1 MKNVILIGYRCTGK
15 TSVGKKLSERLGLP
29 FFDTD
34 DRIVE
39 RAGMPINEI
48 VEKGG
53 WDLFRKKEKEA
64 IKGLSSMNKSVI
76 ATGGGAFENHESGD
90 ALKRNG
96 LFVWLTADVKTIM
109 ERVLADQN
117 SPGRRPS
124 LSRNDLETE
133 TSLILKK
140 REPVYREL
148 ADITIDTSERNID
161 LIADEI
167 CNFLKKQGGVSK
179 TKSSTTRSNHGR
191 KHNRNN
197 I

>member
-1 MKNVILIGYRCTGK
+1 MKNIILIGYRCTGK
-15 TSVGKKLSERLGLP
+15 TSVGEKLSERLGLP
-29 FFDTD
+29 SFDTD
-34 DRIVE
+34 DLIIE
-39 RAGMPINEI
+39 RVGMSIGKI

-53 WDLFRKKEKEA
+53 WDLFRQKEKEV
-64 IKGLSSMNKSVI
+64 IKGLSSMRESVI
-76 ATGGGAFENHESGD
+76 ATGGGVFDDHENREY
-90 ALKRNG
+90 LKRNG

-117 SPGRRPS
+117 SLSRRPS
-124 LSRNDLETE
+124 LSSNDLETE

-161 LIADEI
+161 SIADEI
-167 CNFLKKQGGVSK
+167 CNFLKKQGGLSK
-179 TKSSTTRSNHGR
+179 TRSSTTRSNHGR